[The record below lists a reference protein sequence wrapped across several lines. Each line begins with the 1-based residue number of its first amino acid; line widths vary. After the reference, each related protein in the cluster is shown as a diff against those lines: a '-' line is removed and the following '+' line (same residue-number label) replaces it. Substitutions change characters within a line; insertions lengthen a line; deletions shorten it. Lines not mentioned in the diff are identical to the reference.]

1 MAERRRRRRLGGTRR
16 TRVTRLDV
24 ASPETEGPVDCD
36 GPRALVVAAREVPL
50 GGVRGMEVHRTLPHR
65 ALPMVGAWCF
75 LDRFGPQDTL
85 MRVEP
90 HPHIGLQTVTW
101 PIVGEVRHRDAVGSD
116 VVVRPGALNLMTSGA
131 GIAHSEYSVGEGPIP
146 LDALQLWVALPE
158 SRRHGE
164 PAFER
169 HEDLPVLDLGEGAD
183 AVVVMGEL
191 GGTTSPATVHTPL
204 VGAELR
210 LPAGVAVR
218 IPLRLDWEY
227 AVYGMTGTVEAVT
240 GMDAVDADAARRPGS
255 APEAGPTA
263 SIDHTRLVYLGKGRD
278 HLELRSED
286 DARVFLLGGE
296 PFEADIVMWWNF
308 VGRSHDEIVAA
319 REAWEAGTARFGPV
333 IDHGP
338 ERIPA
343 PPLPAVKLTP
353 RRRRS

>member
-1 MAERRRRRRLGGTRR
+1 M
-16 TRVTRLDV
+16 TRLDV
-24 ASPETEGPVDCD
+24 APPEAEGPVECD
-36 GPRALVVAAREVPL
+36 GPRALVVEAREVPL

-65 ALPMVGAWCF
+65 SLPMVGAWCF
-75 LDRFGPQDTL
+75 LDRFGPQQTL

-116 VVVRPGALNLMTSGA
+116 VVVRPGVLNLMTSGA

-158 SRRHGE
+158 SRRHGA

-169 HEDLPVLDLGEGAD
+169 HEDLPVLDLGDGSD

-191 GGTTSPATVHTPL
+191 GGVSSPATVHTPI

-210 LPAGVAVR
+210 LAAGATVR
-218 IPLRLDWEY
+218 IPLDPTWEY
-227 AVYGMTGTVEAVT
+227 AVSGMVGAAEAMTGV
-240 GMDAVDADAARRPGS
+240 DAVDADASRRPAPAIEPGS
-255 APEAGPTA
+255 TA
-263 SIDHTRLVYLGKGRD
+263 SVDHTRLVYLGTGRD
-278 HLELRSED
+278 HLELRSDEG
-286 DARVFLLGGE
+286 ARVFLLGGE

-308 VGRSHDEIVAA
+308 VGRSHDEIAEA
-319 REAWEAGTARFGPV
+319 REAWEARSSRFGEV
-333 IDHGP
+333 VDHGP

-343 PPLPAVKLTP
+343 PPLPGVRLTA
-353 RRRRS
+353 RRRRV